1 MQPELTAAAAQ
12 GKGADPF
19 AEARALHPGHK
30 LIEFHDRRSSLRFVM
45 AVPPTS
51 PWYPLLPD
59 AQQAEI
65 QATNGNERRG

>member
-1 MQPELTAAAAQ
+1 MQPELTAAAAE
-12 GKGADPF
+12 GKGPDPF

-30 LIEFHDRRSSLRFVM
+30 LVEFHDRRSSRRFVM

-51 PWYPLLPD
+51 PWYALLPD

-65 QATNGNERRG
+65 QAADGNERRG

>member
-1 MQPELTAAAAQ
+1 MQPELTAASAS

-19 AEARALHPGHK
+19 AGARALHPGHK
-30 LIEFHDRRSSLRFVM
+30 LVEFHDRRSSLRFVM

-65 QATNGNERRG
+65 QAADGNERRG